1 MCIMPVV
8 TTQVFGRKDQQELR
22 PPEDLHRSLDALGKG
37 ESRGHRSSDELSA

>member
-8 TTQVFGRKDQQELR
+8 TTQVFGRKDRQELR
-22 PPEDLHRSLDALGKG
+22 PPEDLRRSLDALGKG